1 MNHNLKQTMD
11 NSSFDNEIK
20 NPFVFHDIEPVRS
33 NGATSDTYK
42 VLIYGK
48 WHFLKR
54 PKKVYL
60 NNPLY
65 ISAFN
70 KEFEIGYALDHPN
83 ISRYIIKGE
92 DQDGLYILIDYISGF
107 TLSDFIKNNPDYFSD
122 TKHLDKFISQLLSA
136 LKYLHERQILH
147 LDLKPENILI
157 TGVNN
162 DVKLIDFGF
171 SYTDCFSSLAIGRT
185 ELYAAPEQL
194 NKGEKDQRTDIYGFG
209 KILAYIFAESGSQP
223 LRVYRKLIDKCLC
236 ENKEDRFNSVN
247 EILSYLSDRSKSK
260 KKIRYS
266 IVTLFTLAIGIFYYQ
281 YSIQHNVEPGENPV
295 SETIIHRIDT
305 VYVIDTIKQIANETV
320 TIDKYAPLKR
330 DIELQVDNNFKNVYQ
345 HDSLND
351 ENYSSVM
358 SEYKV
363 AANETLMLTE
373 TLSAKYKEIP
383 VDDIGELVLK
393 ELEKKTALLQ
403 SQVAKYEK
411 TKREKK
417 TME

>member
-1 MNHNLKQTMD
+1 MD
-11 NSSFDNEIK
+11 SSSFDNEIK
-20 NPFVFHDIEPVRS
+20 NPFVFNDIVPIHS
-33 NGATSDTYK
+33 NGTTSETYK
-42 VLIYGK
+42 ALIYGK

-54 PKKVYL
+54 PKEIYS

-65 ISAFN
+65 ISAFH
-70 KEFEIGYALDHPN
+70 KEFEIGYTLDHPN
-83 ISRYIIKGE
+83 VARYVIKGE
-92 DQDGLYILIDYISGF
+92 DKDGLYILIDYIAGF
-107 TLSDFIKNNPDYFSD
+107 TLTDFIKNNPDYFND
-122 TKHLDKFISQLLSA
+122 TKHLDKFVSQLLSA

-157 TGVNN
+157 TRVNN

-194 NKGEKDQRTDIYGFG
+194 NNGEKDQRTDIYGFG
-209 KILAYIFAESGSQP
+209 KILAYIFAESGSRP
-223 LRVYRKLIDKCLC
+223 PKVYRKLIDKCLY

-247 EILSYLSDRSKSK
+247 EILSYLSDRLKSK
-260 KKIRYS
+260 KKIRFS
-266 IVTLFTLAIGIFYYQ
+266 IVTMFMLAVGIFYYQ
-281 YSIQHNVEPGENPV
+281 YSIQHNVEPGENPAN
-295 SETIIHRIDT
+295 ETIIHRIDT
-305 VYVIDTIKQIANETV
+305 VYIIDTIKQIANETV

-330 DIELQVDNNFKNVYQ
+330 DIKLQVDNNFKNVYQ
-345 HDSLND
+345 HDSINS
-351 ENYSSVM
+351 ENYASVWT
-358 SEYKV
+358 EYQR
-363 AANETLMLTE
+363 AATETLLLTE

-393 ELEKKTALLQ
+393 ELEKKTALLR

-417 TME
+417 AME